1 MTMNTYQL
9 DGNDQLY
16 ELDYPCQSEQQTQS
30 NVAFLSIL
38 AVIFFCL
45 TLLKQSGVIDWSWWW
60 ISLPLWLLPVGV
72 LLLVSITLV
81 VTLWHE
87 AVYTIRFRSIV

>member
-1 MTMNTYQL
+1 MHTYQL

-16 ELDYPCQSEQQTQS
+16 ELDYPSPREQQTQS

-45 TLLKQSGVIDWSWWW
+45 TLLKQSQAIDWSWWW
-60 ISLPLWLLPVGV
+60 ISLPLWIIPAGA
-72 LLLVSITLV
+72 LLLVIVTLV

-87 AVYTIRFRSIV
+87 AVYAIRFKL